1 MTPEDD
7 PAKTAEMR
15 SWTVLGLFVATAGSA
30 IAGQNGMPWENS
42 ASLGITVNGHA
53 FHDVHVA
60 SSGCALALRVLF
72 EAPEKGYSDPK
83 NKVRNYHL
91 FRARVKFAKGQ
102 TVTSK
107 TFGNA
112 SAGER
117 AYAFEEDTSG
127 AGCWAKEPNKIVKLD
142 VIGCRGQSCD
152 LGNFP

>member
-1 MTPEDD
+1 MSEW
-7 PAKTAEMR
+7 R
-15 SWTVLGLFVATAGSA
+15 LFVTVLATLSAPLAAAAAVASVDH
-30 IAGQNGMPWENS
+30 MPWESS
-42 ASLGITVNGHA
+42 ASVGVTVSGHA

-60 SSGCALALRVLF
+60 SSGCRLALRVLF

-107 TFGNA
+107 TFGN
-112 SAGER
+112 SGPGER
-117 AYAFEEDTSG
+117 AYGFEEDTSG

-142 VIGCRGQSCD
+142 VIGCRGQACD
-152 LGNFP
+152 LGDFP